1 MKITFV
7 IPCYHSE
14 KTIENVVCR
23 VIKVMEDQFT
33 NHEYEI
39 VLVNDGSKDKT
50 ADTISS
56 LALQN
61 STIMAINLAKNVG
74 QHGAIMAGFNNADG
88 DIIVTLDDDGQTPI
102 ENLHL
107 MIDKISEGY
116 DVVSAKYTVRHHT
129 SLFRKVGTFLNR
141 KMSQWLIE
149 RPDGIS
155 LSVFLV
161 IRKFVV
167 DEIIKYK
174 QPFPYLSG
182 LILRITHNICNIEM
196 EQAERAI
203 GESGYSLK
211 KLLGLW
217 LNGFTAFSIKPLR
230 VATICG
236 LLSSGLGIIFAIIT
250 ILRKLFFDNI
260 QVGWSSVVVILLIIG
275 GLILF
280 VLGIMGEY
288 IGRIYMCINN
298 TPQYVIHDS
307 IKTDHFKNEPM
318 KPSGD

>member
-1 MKITFV
+1 MKISFV

-14 KTIENVVCR
+14 KTIENVVAR
-23 VIKVMEDQFT
+23 VIDVMKKQFASYT
-33 NHEYEI
+33 YEI
-39 VLVNDGSKDKT
+39 VLINDCSKDKT
-50 ADTISS
+50 AEVISS

-61 STIMAINLAKNVG
+61 TNITAINLAKNVG
-74 QHGAIMAGFNNADG
+74 QHGAIMAGFNNAHG
-88 DIIVTLDDDGQTPI
+88 DIVVTLDDDGQTPI

-107 MIDKISEGY
+107 MMDKLEEGY
-116 DVVSAKYTVRHHT
+116 DVVSAKYTVRHQT
-129 SLFRKVGTFLNR
+129 SLFRQIGTILNR
-141 KMSQWLIE
+141 KMSRWLIE
-149 RPDGIS
+149 RPDGIT
-155 LSVFLV
+155 LSVFLM
-161 IRKFVV
+161 IKKFVV

-196 EQAERAI
+196 EQAERLT
-203 GESGYSLK
+203 GQSGYSFK

-230 VATICG
+230 LATMCG
-236 LLSSGLGIIFAIIT
+236 LLSSGLGIIFAIVA
-250 ILRKLFFDNI
+250 ILRKLFFSNVL
-260 QVGWSSVVVILLIIG
+260 VGWSSLVIILLIIG

-298 TPQYVIHDS
+298 TPQYVIHDCT
-307 IKTDHFKNEPM
+307 KADDDKC
-318 KPSGD
+318 

>member
-1 MKITFV
+1 MKISFV

-14 KTIENVVCR
+14 KTIKDVVDR
-23 VIKVMEDQFT
+23 VIDVMKKQFDSYS
-33 NHEYEI
+33 YEI
-39 VLVNDGSKDKT
+39 VLVNDCSKDRT
-50 ADTISS
+50 ADVISS
-56 LALQN
+56 LVSQN
-61 STIMAINLAKNVG
+61 TNIIAINLAKNVG
-74 QHGAIMAGFNNADG
+74 QHGAIMAGFNNVHG
-88 DIIVTLDDDGQTPI
+88 DIVVTLDDDGQTPV

-107 MIDKISEGY
+107 MMDKIEEGY
-116 DVVSAKYTVRHHT
+116 DVVSAKYTVRHQN
-129 SLFRKVGTFLNR
+129 SLFRQIGTILNR
-141 KMSQWLIE
+141 KMSRWLIE
-149 RPDGIS
+149 RPDGIT

-161 IRKFVV
+161 IKKFVV

-196 EQAERAI
+196 EQAERLT
-203 GESGYSLK
+203 GQSGYSFK

-236 LLSSGLGIIFAIIT
+236 LLFSGLGIIFAIVT
-250 ILRKLFFDNI
+250 ILRKLFFSNVLI
-260 QVGWSSVVVILLIIG
+260 GWSSLVIILLIIG

-298 TPQYVIHDS
+298 TPQYVIHDYTKADDANR
-307 IKTDHFKNEPM
+307 IRD
-318 KPSGD
+318 